1 MKVTLSMRFSTR
13 ILSLGLL
20 STALAGGALML
31 ASAAPTPVSAP
42 SAEASNSDGP
52 IAVYRDGAQISADG
66 LRRVV
71 EPMFEAEDYHET
83 RAVIV
88 MQDGE
93 IIAER
98 YAPGYD
104 RETRFISWSMA
115 KTVTSVLIGILV
127 SDGRLAL
134 DEPAPV
140 PEWQRPGD
148 PRGAITLRQLLHM
161 SSGLDHTEA
170 GDPPYESD
178 EVRSLFLDGAQ
189 DAAGYAKAKTLEAKP
204 GEQFEYSTNTSII
217 LADIITRELTDSD
230 DPDTRQKAMSEFIKG
245 RLTEP
250 LGLTSMFPEYDA
262 SGTMLG
268 GSLIHATA
276 RDWVKFG
283 EFLRNQG
290 AVDGNQVLPKSWVRF
305 MLTSSELDPAYGG
318 HIWLNR
324 KRTGGRNPV
333 LFPDNG
339 PDNVFAMLGH
349 LGQQVVVS
357 PNKRVTMIRLGKTQ
371 DDVGQPIHAKMG
383 EILAAL

>member
-1 MKVTLSMRFSTR
+1 MSFSLR
-13 ILSLGLL
+13 AASLGLAA
-20 STALAGGALML
+20 TALAGGAVLL
-31 ASAAPTPVSAP
+31 ASAAPAPVTEKP
-42 SAEASNSDGP
+42 AETAENADP
-52 IAVYRDGAQISADG
+52 IIDYRDGNRISANR
-66 LRRVV
+66 LRDAV
-71 EPMFEAEDYHET
+71 EPMFEAEEFAET
-83 RAVIV
+83 RAIIIV
-88 MQDGE
+88 EDGE

-98 YAPGYD
+98 YAKGYD

-178 EVRSLFLDGAQ
+178 EVRALFLDGAA
-189 DAAGYAKAKTLEAKP
+189 DAAGYAKAKTLEAQP
-204 GEQFEYSTNTSII
+204 GEQFEYSTNTSFI
-217 LADIITRELTDSD
+217 LSDIITRELTDST
-230 DPDTRQKAMSEFIKG
+230 DPDVRQRVMAQFIKG

-262 SGTMLG
+262 AGTMLG

-276 RDWVKFG
+276 RDWAKFG
-283 EFLRNQG
+283 EFLRNGG
-290 AVDGNQVLPKSWVRF
+290 AVDGNQILPKSWIRF
-305 MLTSSELDPAYGG
+305 MLTSSEIDPAYAG
-318 HIWLNR
+318 HIWLN
-324 KRTGGRNPV
+324 KQRTGGRNPV
-333 LFPDNG
+333 LFPNNG

-349 LGQQVVVS
+349 LGQKVIVS
-357 PNKRVTMIRLGKTQ
+357 PDKRVTMVRLGKTQ
-371 DDVGQPIHAKMG
+371 DEVGAPIDRKMG
-383 EILAAL
+383 EILAVL